1 MLTISRI
8 ILHILFLFLDL
19 SNSFC
24 FNSIIRFIP
33 VHISVVQDKEAIVEM
48 SGREI
53 VNLIEKLQEKGMSGD
68 EIIEIILY
76 IEKRQ
81 PEKD

>member
-1 MLTISRI
+1 M
-8 ILHILFLFLDL
+8 
-19 SNSFC
+19 
-24 FNSIIRFIP
+24 
-33 VHISVVQDKEAIVEM
+33 EAIVEM

-53 VNLIEKLQEKGMSGD
+53 VNLIEKLQEKGMSSD

-76 IEKRQ
+76 IEKHQ

>member
-1 MLTISRI
+1 M
-8 ILHILFLFLDL
+8 
-19 SNSFC
+19 
-24 FNSIIRFIP
+24 
-33 VHISVVQDKEAIVEM
+33 EM

-53 VNLIEKLQEKGMSGD
+53 INLIEKLQDKGMSSD

-76 IEKRQ
+76 IEKHE